1 MLYAGNIGEGQGLE
15 VIIPKLAE
23 SLNDKVKFRIIGDG
37 GKRKKLERALQKLS
51 LNNIELIAPMAQD
64 RLIEEYQ
71 QGGTFFFYI

>member
-51 LNNIELIAPMAQD
+51 LNNIELIAPMARD
-64 RLIEEYQ
+64 RLIEEYSKADVL
-71 QGGTFFFYI
+71 FYI